1 MIVLYL
7 KSLEIQGF
15 KSFPEKTRLMFDKP
29 ITGIVG
35 PNGSGKSNISDA
47 ILWVM
52 GEQSTR
58 TLRGGKME
66 DVIFGGTQRRTQV
79 GYAEV
84 SLILDNSDGRLGLE
98 NTEVMLTRR
107 YYRSGESEY
116 YINRSVVRL
125 KDMNELFMDTG
136 LGREGYSVIG
146 QGRIADVLST
156 KSHDR
161 REIFEEAAGISRYRH
176 RKEESE
182 RKLAQ
187 TDENLVRIGDK
198 ISELELQI
206 EPLREQAETAKK
218 YLLFRDEL
226 RGLEIAMWL
235 RELQT
240 LKERAE
246 KAAEDLSAAKTQL
259 ENASK
264 DLEDG
269 FSDAESASAKM
280 RQCDVDAD
288 SVRELISSAESRLS
302 DIESA
307 AAVLRSQL
315 EGNAEQIVRLDDELR
330 SQDSRQDGV
339 GAQIDD
345 RASRLNEISDIREQK
360 ENTAAGLLDELQ
372 RITGSAGKGSDDL
385 GSLSKSESYT
395 LAEINE
401 EKSELSA
408 LASQAQEL
416 FDRENSLNQELS
428 GAAASLSERKEA
440 YSECVGELDKVR
452 ESVDSLTNVISG
464 LEIKAQN
471 RVKKAEAAREKL
483 DRVSHELQTLESRMS
498 ILAEMEKE
506 YQGYSKSVRLI
517 MQESARGAIK
527 NIHGTVGSLLKTG
540 DKYTAAI
547 ETALGGAIQN
557 IIVDTEEDGKSAI
570 NYLKRRDAGRA
581 TFLPISTIKGN
592 TLKEAGVE
600 DERGF
605 EGIALDLVAFDPA
618 YAGVYA
624 SLLGR
629 VVISDDLN
637 NAVSM
642 ARKHGYRFR
651 IVTLDGQ
658 VVNAGGSMTGGSLA
672 SSVGVLSRANELE
685 QLSGRTEALREGL
698 RDAEHEHSEA
708 LRHKNASEYEI
719 ETARAE
725 LNEERDKLI
734 RQESEASLQAQL
746 ISAAGDAIDSLKAEI
761 STINQRIKVNGS
773 STETARNRIAALEK
787 DAETIRERID
797 EALRGQEQ
805 LTLERERVN
814 ESLSEL
820 RAEVAALDSEKDALE
835 KAVSELNAL
844 REEMSGSRD
853 RQIETIDGLKRRSEE
868 IRAEILEKER
878 ASGVVGKEIETHK
891 ARLSGLSERKLEIEA
906 ERGRLNKMI
915 QEKNQEILNLEREC
929 SRLEQRKVTAEL
941 EEKQIVDKL
950 WDTYELSRSTAANA
964 AVPVEDPAEAQK
976 RVTVLKRQISELGTP
991 NIGAIDEFE
1000 RVNARYTFL
1009 TSQRDDVEKAKVEI
1023 IGIISEITS
1032 QMRDI
1037 FTREFAV
1044 INESFEKTFRELF
1057 GGGRA
1062 SLILEDPE
1070 DVLECGIDIRVQPP
1084 GKSLRTLSLLSGG
1097 EKAFVAIA
1105 IYFAILT
1112 VRPPPFVVM
1121 DEIEAALDEA
1131 NVVRFAEHMRRMS
1144 NLAQL
1149 LVITHRRATMEE
1161 ADILYGVTMQELG
1174 VSSILRI
1181 DLDEAEKHMKGAS
1194 HSEHRIIT
1202 EQEPQYE
1209 RVQ

>member
-1 MIVLYL
+1 
-7 KSLEIQGF
+7 
-15 KSFPEKTRLMFDKP
+15 MFDKP

-66 DVIFGGTQRRTQV
+66 DVIFGGTQRRSQV

-84 SLILDNSDGRLGLE
+84 SLVLDNSDGRLGLE
-98 NTEVMLTRR
+98 NSEVMITRR

-116 YINRSVVRL
+116 YINKSVVRL

-156 KSHDR
+156 KSKDR

-187 TDENLVRIGDK
+187 TVENLVRISDI
-198 ISELELQI
+198 ISELELQV
-206 EPLREQAETAKK
+206 EPLREQAETARK
-218 YLLFRDEL
+218 YLLLRDEL

-235 RELQT
+235 RELET
-240 LKERAE
+240 LKERAA
-246 KAAEDLSAAKTQL
+246 KAEVDLAAARIQL
-259 ENASK
+259 ENASSE
-264 DLEDG
+264 LENG
-269 FSDAESASAKM
+269 FADVESASEEM
-280 RQCDVDAD
+280 RKCDVDAD
-288 SVRELISSAESRLS
+288 AVRELISSAESRLS
-302 DIESA
+302 DVESA

-315 EGNAEQIVRLDDELR
+315 EGNAEQIVRLDDELKN
-330 SQDSRQDGV
+330 QDSRQDGV

-345 RASRLNEISDIREQK
+345 RAARLGEIAAIRELNESK
-360 ENTAAGLLDELQ
+360 SSGLLDELQ

-385 GSLSKSESYT
+385 GSLSKTENYT

-416 FDRENSLNQELS
+416 YDRENSLSQELS
-428 GAAASLSERKEA
+428 NAAEALSGRKED
-440 YSECVGELDKVR
+440 YNECVGVLDKIR
-452 ESVDSLTNVISG
+452 ENVSSLTNVMNG
-464 LEIKAQN
+464 LELKAQN
-471 RVKKAEAAREKL
+471 RVKKADTAREKL
-483 DRVSHELQTLESRMS
+483 DRVSHELQTLESRRN
-498 ILAEMEKE
+498 ILSEMEKE
-506 YQGYSKSVRLI
+506 YQGYSKSVKLI
-517 MQESARGAIK
+517 MQESARGAIR

-557 IIVDTEEDGKSAI
+557 IIVDSEDDGKSAI

-581 TFLPISTIKGN
+581 TFLPVSTIRGN
-592 TLKEAGVE
+592 TLTEKGIENE
-600 DERGF
+600 QGF
-605 EGIALDLVAFDPA
+605 EGVALDLVEFDA
-618 YAGVYA
+618 KYAGIYA

-629 VVISDDLN
+629 VVITDNLN
-637 NAVSM
+637 NAVNA
-642 ARKHGYRFR
+642 ARRHGYRFR

-658 VVNAGGSMTGGSLA
+658 VVNTGGSMTGGSLA
-672 SSVGVLSRANELE
+672 SNVGVLSRANELE
-685 QLSGRTEALREGL
+685 QLAERIDTLSTSRQE
-698 RDAEHEHSEA
+698 AEHEYSEA
-708 LRHKNASEYEI
+708 LRLKNASEYEI
-719 ETARAE
+719 ETARTE
-725 LNEERDKLI
+725 LNDERDKLI
-734 RQESEASLQAQL
+734 RQESEANLQAQL
-746 ISAAGDAIDSLKAEI
+746 IQAASEAIDSMKAEI
-761 STINQRIKVNGS
+761 STLNQRIKNNGS
-773 STETARNRIAALEK
+773 ATDTARTRISTLEK
-787 DAETIRERID
+787 DAQALRDKIN

-814 ESLSEL
+814 EALSEL
-820 RAEVAALDSEKDALE
+820 RAETAALDSEKDALE

-853 RQIETIDGLKRRSEE
+853 RQIETIDGLRQRSDE
-868 IRAEILEKER
+868 IRSEILEKER
-878 ASGVVGKEIETHK
+878 ASGVVAKEIEGYK
-891 ARLSGLSERKLEIEA
+891 KRLSGLSEQKLEIEA
-906 ERGRLNKMI
+906 QRGKLNKMI

-950 WDTYELSRSTAANA
+950 WDTYELSRSAAVNS
-964 AVPVEDPAEAQK
+964 AVPVEDPADAQ
-976 RVTVLKRQISELGTP
+976 RRITSLKRQISELGTP

-1000 RVNARYTFL
+1000 RVNTRYMFL
-1009 TSQRDDVEKAKVEI
+1009 TSQRDDVEKAKGEITGI
-1023 IGIISEITS
+1023 IGEITA
-1032 QMRDI
+1032 QMKDV
-1037 FTREFAV
+1037 FTREFSV

-1062 SLILEDPE
+1062 SLVLEDPE

-1084 GKSLRTLSLLSGG
+1084 GKSLRTLTLLSGG

-1112 VRPPPFVVM
+1112 VRPPPFIVM

-1149 LVITHRRATMEE
+1149 IVITHRRATMEE
-1161 ADILYGVTMQELG
+1161 SDILYGVTMQELG

-1181 DLDEAEKHMKGAS
+1181 DLDEAEKHMKGAA
-1194 HSEHRIIT
+1194 R
-1202 EQEPQYE
+1202 YE
-1209 RVQ
+1209 IGGADDNDGDEGIQDGVMKSVSVGS